1 MILQT
6 LLFPG
11 NETTTNEEELYIRK
25 TENGMSF
32 DTYFNLF
39 SIYKWLHYTVL
50 RELYLTLDAVGDFSV
65 EFFDQHGS
73 LDTAEV
79 NLKSRGEINL
89 PVPYKKDSKTI
100 TYSISFNS
108 GGCAVY
114 SGAYITPD
122 TFICR
127 KIKMVLGICTFR
139 REEALKKNLSI
150 IKTKLLNNID
160 SPLSGQLEVFISDN
174 GQTLNTMEFDND
186 HIFIFSNRNAGGSGG
201 FTRCLMEALKRQE
214 SEGFTHII
222 FMDDD
227 VKLEPDALVRT
238 YALLSLMKPEY
249 QDACISG
256 AMLRSDLPYIQ
267 HENGA
272 VWDGANPRTSFPGL
286 DLRDKGKLV
295 DNEKLVH
302 SDYAAWWFAC
312 YPLDVV
318 RRIGLPLPL
327 FIHGDDVE
335 YGIRAKS
342 EVILLNG
349 ICVWHEPFENK
360 RASSL
365 AYYDIRNTLLIHA
378 LYHPDYGYA
387 AMCKFL
393 LRRLAPL
400 LLRYRYKD
408 IPLLCLGVED
418 FLRGIDWLK
427 KQKPEALNEKV
438 LGMGYQMKPVGEL
451 TRDKNVLCQVINYQK
466 PASISQIYDS
476 PLDKYGKKY
485 AWTINGWIFPAKNK
499 KIYTYPIGV
508 WPYELYRKKRI
519 LLFDPDSKKG
529 ISVRKSYLKAAK
541 GLVIYAK
548 MLIHLRKSY
557 KKVCKEYRKR
567 FKELTTWDFWEK
579 YLEI

>member
-256 AMLRSDLPYIQ
+256 AMLRSDHPIS
-267 HENGA
+267 NMK
-272 VWDGANPRTSFPGL
+272 TGL
-286 DLRDKGKLV
+286 YGTV
-295 DNEKLVH
+295 QILVH
-302 SDYAAWWFAC
+302 HF
-312 YPLDVV
+312 
-318 RRIGLPLPL
+318 R
-327 FIHGDDVE
+327 
-335 YGIRAKS
+335 
-342 EVILLNG
+342 
-349 ICVWHEPFENK
+349 
-360 RASSL
+360 
-365 AYYDIRNTLLIHA
+365 
-378 LYHPDYGYA
+378 
-387 AMCKFL
+387 
-393 LRRLAPL
+393 
-400 LLRYRYKD
+400 
-408 IPLLCLGVED
+408 
-418 FLRGIDWLK
+418 DW
-427 KQKPEALNEKV
+427 
-438 LGMGYQMKPVGEL
+438 
-451 TRDKNVLCQVINYQK
+451 I
-466 PASISQIYDS
+466 
-476 PLDKYGKKY
+476 
-485 AWTINGWIFPAKNK
+485 
-499 KIYTYPIGV
+499 
-508 WPYELYRKKRI
+508 
-519 LLFDPDSKKG
+519 
-529 ISVRKSYLKAAK
+529 
-541 GLVIYAK
+541 
-548 MLIHLRKSY
+548 
-557 KKVCKEYRKR
+557 
-567 FKELTTWDFWEK
+567 
-579 YLEI
+579 